1 MAIYDE
7 SHIGASTI
15 NNIEGSVF
23 SEQLESF
30 SRGKKNIKKLFKN
43 IKLDGVSKQTIDKV
57 KSYIKENDV
66 DYYEV
71 QILTELMAEDMTKN
85 NFLRYQLEQL
95 EKVARNWKPINRARL
110 KDLIVQSETRLREGA
125 SVDDIT
131 DMVGDFFNNESAK
144 GDENLMKSRG
154 ILETIQ
160 GYKKTQRLA
169 REINTAIGEEIA
181 DIQATHIGIS
191 PQDLSTI
198 EELLS
203 ASLDGRKIDLSEQNE
218 QVKKALRG
226 KIDSSGVSNVHK
238 TIMSNSKKSTLKSA
252 LKSMSLENSNALRGI
267 DSEGNR
273 TGINLLKLMVEKL
286 DSIDVTNKSSKEILE
301 ELNVDDDK
309 LSKQQKDAIDRLT
322 KEMKELLTPEQLSQ
336 ADRLRM
342 NQKEATRT
350 LATTVSEKA
359 QGLKGFSKP
368 GSVFEAFA
376 KLGGMAGNF
385 LGSKIKDVASFLG
398 DFAMDR
404 FGDRLLDRPVRPRG
418 KPKGKGIFNF
428 LKRGA
433 TNIGKVVASGGSSL
447 LSMGKEALSIGKE
460 AVSAGVSD
468 LAKDGSEVMKA
479 VKGESKL
486 LGGLKAGGKLLGKLA
501 LPLTAITTAWDAGS
515 AAIDTE
521 AIAKATGKRPED
533 VTFGD
538 RAMAGVG
545 GVVSGLANIGT
556 GIWNAITPESMNV
569 DEVKPGDI
577 TQGIERLT
585 NMLQGNGSKTDA
597 ELRAEGKEGS
607 STLSKFMSITPWGA
621 AANAAK
627 GAWSWLTGD
636 NKSAKEKAEEK
647 NADIKNLSDEEFASK
662 YGGMTKDRAVELENY
677 KFPENRTYAINGKSV
692 SREEYFDHPLIE
704 NHTERVSKAYLDQ
717 AFNRKDLTPDERN
730 RIIENWKQM
739 NANMEFSS
747 IDEAKVRYEKMKQ
760 NLQAKSE
767 DDGGFFETLKK
778 TFAEIGVGISGA
790 GTVVGPTTTNTDNST
805 VNNYNMQVPSQEVS
819 LKALSMVSS

>member
-238 TIMSNSKKSTLKSA
+238 RVMSNKSVFSSA
-252 LKSMSLENSNALRGI
+252 LDSLSLENSNALRGI

-433 TNIGKVVASGGSSL
+433 TNIGKVVASGSSSL

-479 VKGESKL
+479 VKGENKL

-627 GAWSWLTGD
+627 GAWNWITGD

-647 NADIKNLSDEEFASK
+647 NEDIKNLSDEEFAKK
-662 YGGMTKDRAVELENY
+662 YSGMTKDRAIQLENY
-677 KFPENRTYAINGKSV
+677 NSPEKSFRINGKQ
-692 SREEYFDHPLIE
+692 
-704 NHTERVSKAYLDQ
+704 VSKDEYYNDELVQLRA
-717 AFNRKDLTPDERN
+717 NRLAESEFDKIKNSDLSPE
-730 RIIENWKQM
+730 EKLKQLQIHTQKM
-739 NANMEFSS
+739 YNYEYDSMDS
-747 IDEAKVRYEKMKQ
+747 AKYFYEQKKR

>member
-238 TIMSNSKKSTLKSA
+238 RVMSNKSVFSSA
-252 LKSMSLENSNALRGI
+252 LDSLSLENSNALRGI
-267 DSEGNR
+267 DSEGNK
-273 TGINLLKLMVEKL
+273 TGIDLLKLMVEKL

-398 DFAMDR
+398 DFAMDS
-404 FGDRLLDRPVRPRG
+404 FSNRPVRPTR

-433 TNIGKVVASGGSSL
+433 GNIARVVASGGSSL
-447 LSMGKEALSIGKE
+447 FSMGKEAM
-460 AVSAGVSD
+460 SAGISD
-468 LAKDGSEVMKA
+468 LAKDGSDVLKA

-486 LGGLKAGGKLLGKLA
+486 GKGLLSAVKLGGKLA
-501 LPLTAITTAWDAGS
+501 LPVSAVLSAWDAGS

-662 YGGMTKDRAVELENY
+662 YGGMTKDRAIQLENY
-677 KFPENRTYAINGKSV
+677 NSPEKSFRINGKQ
-692 SREEYFDHPLIE
+692 
-704 NHTERVSKAYLDQ
+704 VSKDEYYNDELVQLRA
-717 AFNRKDLTPDERN
+717 NRLAESEFDKIKNSDLSPE
-730 RIIENWKQM
+730 EKLKQLQIHTQKM
-739 NANMEFSS
+739 YNYEYDSMDS
-747 IDEAKVRYEKMKQ
+747 AKYFYEQKKR

>member
-238 TIMSNSKKSTLKSA
+238 RVMSNKSVFSSA
-252 LKSMSLENSNALRGI
+252 LDSLSLENSNALRGI
-267 DSEGNR
+267 DSEGNK
-273 TGINLLKLMVEKL
+273 TGIDLLKLMVEKL

-398 DFAMDR
+398 DFAMDS
-404 FGDRLLDRPVRPRG
+404 FSNRPVRPTR

-433 TNIGKVVASGGSSL
+433 GNIARVVASGGSSL
-447 LSMGKEALSIGKE
+447 FSMGKEAM
-460 AVSAGVSD
+460 SAGISD
-468 LAKDGSEVMKA
+468 LAKDGSDVLKA

-486 LGGLKAGGKLLGKLA
+486 GKGLLSAAKFGGKIA
-501 LPLTAITTAWDAGS
+501 LPVSAALSAWDAFS
-515 AAIDTE
+515 AASDTE
-521 AIAKATGKRPED
+521 AIAKATSKKPED

-538 RAMAGVG
+538 KVMAGIG
-545 GVVSGLANIGT
+545 GVVSGLANTGT
-556 GIWNAITPESMNV
+556 GLWNMFMPESVNI

-577 TQGIERLT
+577 TQGIERLA
-585 NMLQGNGSKTDA
+585 NMIQGNGSKTDA

-607 STLSKFMSITPWGA
+607 STFQKIMSISPMGVATA
-621 AANAAK
+621 AAK
-627 GAWSWLTGD
+627 GAWNWITGD

-662 YGGMTKDRAVELENY
+662 YGGMTKDRAIQLENY
-677 KFPENRTYAINGKSV
+677 NSPEKSFRINGKQ
-692 SREEYFDHPLIE
+692 
-704 NHTERVSKAYLDQ
+704 VSKDEYYNDELVQLRA
-717 AFNRKDLTPDERN
+717 NRLAESEFDKIKNSDLSPE
-730 RIIENWKQM
+730 EKLKQLQIHTQKM
-739 NANMEFSS
+739 YNYEYDSMDS
-747 IDEAKVRYEKMKQ
+747 AKYFYEQKKR

>member
-398 DFAMDR
+398 DFAMDS
-404 FGDRLLDRPVRPRG
+404 FSNRPVRPTR

-433 TNIGKVVASGGSSL
+433 GNVARVVASGGSSL
-447 LSMGKEALSIGKE
+447 FSMGKEAM
-460 AVSAGVSD
+460 SAGISD
-468 LAKDGSEVMKA
+468 LAKDGSDVLKA

-486 LGGLKAGGKLLGKLA
+486 GKGLLSAVKLGGKLA
-501 LPLTAITTAWDAGS
+501 LPVSAVLSAWDAGS

-627 GAWSWLTGD
+627 GAWNWITGD

-647 NADIKNLSDEEFASK
+647 NADIKNLSDEEFAKK
-662 YGGMTKDRAVELENY
+662 YSGMTKDRAVELENY
-677 KFPENRTYAINGKSV
+677 KFPENKTYAINGKSV

-730 RIIENWKQM
+730 KIIENWKQM